1 MVHRPGGGRRSD
13 AHICCRNNNTDNV
26 IMAGVYVFGV
36 LGAIYGPLALCVLYV
51 IINVYSTFI
60 TDSELD
66 DTPEVT
72 RAGHNLTGRR
82 STLVRSGTVG

>member
-1 MVHRPGGGRRSD
+1 M
-13 AHICCRNNNTDNV
+13 
-26 IMAGVYVFGV
+26 FGV

-66 DTPEVT
+66 DTQEVT
-72 RAGHNLTGRR
+72 RAGPGRR
-82 STLVRSGTVG
+82 STLLRSTTVG

>member
-1 MVHRPGGGRRSD
+1 M
-13 AHICCRNNNTDNV
+13 
-26 IMAGVYVFGV
+26 FGV

-60 TDSELD
+60 TDTEL
-66 DTPEVT
+66 DTPEV
-72 RAGHNLTGRR
+72 RGGHTQGLR

>member
-1 MVHRPGGGRRSD
+1 MSEVKCS
-13 AHICCRNNNTDNV
+13 DNV
-26 IMAGVYVFGV
+26 TIKLIVIVVFSGVYVFGV

-82 STLVRSGTVG
+82 STLVRSETVG

>member
-1 MVHRPGGGRRSD
+1 M
-13 AHICCRNNNTDNV
+13 
-26 IMAGVYVFGV
+26 YVFGV

-60 TDSELD
+60 TDTEL
-66 DTPEVT
+66 DTPEV
-72 RAGHNLTGRR
+72 RGGHTHTQGGLR

>member
-1 MVHRPGGGRRSD
+1 MFHNKTYRF
-13 AHICCRNNNTDNV
+13 TF
-26 IMAGVYVFGV
+26 AGVYVFGV

-72 RAGHNLTGRR
+72 RPGHNLTGRR

>member
-1 MVHRPGGGRRSD
+1 M
-13 AHICCRNNNTDNV
+13 
-26 IMAGVYVFGV
+26 FGV

-72 RAGHNLTGRR
+72 RANLTGRR

>member
-1 MVHRPGGGRRSD
+1 M
-13 AHICCRNNNTDNV
+13 
-26 IMAGVYVFGV
+26 FGV

-66 DTPEVT
+66 DTQEVT
-72 RAGHNLTGRR
+72 RAGPGR
-82 STLVRSGTVG
+82 